1 MANFWVQTH
10 LLCTFATKWPF
21 VYFTQNFIGYPLTEF
36 RYQIGEV
43 FVHSSVEDTNG
54 MLEKAK
60 ERLDTE
66 IAELETKCEAH
77 KETLSQL
84 KVQLYANFGS
94 NINLEADDE

>member
-1 MANFWVQTH
+1 MIKTDGP
-10 LLCTFATKWPF
+10 KKRS
-21 VYFTQNFIGYPLTEF
+21 FTRGSFLTWL

-43 FVHSSVEDTNG
+43 FVHTSVEDTNG

-66 IAELETKCEAH
+66 IAELETKCESH

-84 KVQLYANFGS
+84 KVQLYAKFGS
-94 NINLEADDE
+94 NINLEADDD